1 LSNLSVAFARSCGA
15 SRAIH
20 VVSQVHS
27 IIIVTAAFYT
37 ILTET
42 SDLELDKAY
51 GWNDSIGFVH
61 GVATGYFIWDSLDA
75 IINFVDFGFI
85 VHGIACTLVYG
96 LSYVSILCLIP
107 RCTLARMLIGAG
119 FVPEPNSLEAFCC
132 ILWCPLPPMGNQH
145 IFSKYS
151 LVRLCA
157 AVSPCYG

>member
-1 LSNLSVAFARSCGA
+1 MSNLSVVFARSCGV

-27 IIIVTAAFYT
+27 IVIVTAAFYA

-42 SDLELDKAY
+42 PDLKLDKAY

-75 IINFVDFGFI
+75 IISFVDFGFI

-96 LSYVSILCLIP
+96 LSYVSIFPVVHCGKNAD
-107 RCTLARMLIGAG
+107 RCWIC
-119 FVPEPNSLEAFCC
+119 S
-132 ILWCPLPPMGNQH
+132 
-145 IFSKYS
+145 
-151 LVRLCA
+151 
-157 AVSPCYG
+157 

>member
-1 LSNLSVAFARSCGA
+1 LSVAFARSCNP

-27 IIIVTAAFYT
+27 IVIVTTAFYA

-42 SDLELDKAY
+42 PDFKLDKAC

-61 GVATGYFIWDSLDA
+61 GIAVGYFIWDSLDA

-96 LSYVSILCLIP
+96 LSYVSISCLIP
-107 RCTLARMLIGAG
+107 TCTLWR
-119 FVPEPNSLEAFCC
+119 EC
-132 ILWCPLPPMGNQH
+132 
-145 IFSKYS
+145 
-151 LVRLCA
+151 
-157 AVSPCYG
+157 